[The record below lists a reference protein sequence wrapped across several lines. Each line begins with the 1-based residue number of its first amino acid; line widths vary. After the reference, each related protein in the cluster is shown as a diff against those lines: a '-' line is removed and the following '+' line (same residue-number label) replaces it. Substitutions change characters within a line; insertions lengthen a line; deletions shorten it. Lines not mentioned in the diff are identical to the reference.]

1 MRENILTKV
10 LNWLRVGYPEG
21 IPTKDY
27 NPLLALLERTL
38 TNEELDAVVERIAAA
53 RAKREGITAETI
65 KQEIADVTKADANL
79 DEVHQVAARLAA
91 AGWPLAEPDAVA

>member
-1 MRENILTKV
+1 MRENIITKV

-21 IPTKDY
+21 IPSKDY
-27 NPLLALLERTL
+27 NPLLALLGRTL
-38 TNEELDAVVERIAAA
+38 SDEELTAVVERIAAA
-53 RAKREGITAETI
+53 RAKREGITVAQI

-79 DEVHQVAARLAA
+79 DEVHQVSARLAA